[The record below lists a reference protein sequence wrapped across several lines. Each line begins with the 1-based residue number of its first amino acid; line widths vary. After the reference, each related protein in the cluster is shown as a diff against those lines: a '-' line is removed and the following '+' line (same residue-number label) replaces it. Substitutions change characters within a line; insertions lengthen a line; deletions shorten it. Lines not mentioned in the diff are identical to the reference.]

1 MRAAP
6 GLLVLAI
13 SISGEVKGTDW
24 IDVYV
29 VQGGRA
35 EGGRG
40 KGEEGRGKREGG
52 WGWGDEGRNQIQGSR
67 FDQEIRNKKQRE
79 RIED

>member
-40 KGEEGRGKREGG
+40 KREGG
-52 WGWGDEGRNQIQGSR
+52 WGMGG
-67 FDQEIRNKKQRE
+67 
-79 RIED
+79 